1 MGRRIAVSLAGLVV
15 SLVSLSACDEP
26 AEPVCLDPSIRVT
39 PPAVEFPAGDSLQL
53 VEQLSFRAAPGES
66 AAINWFSEDS
76 TVATVNQSGW
86 VRGEREGSTRAGVAV
101 AVPRACP
108 DADLEATSQVTVTEP
123 PLPDL
128 DRDTTALVQT
138 DTLGYEFEETEY
150 ELEVEIPY
158 RYENRTGDTI
168 CLNNCRGSFSIELEK
183 RIEGTWETVW
193 APAIPACASPPI
205 KFAPDSV
212 FGDTLTVV
220 HRKDEDSFPKMDVE
234 RFDGVYRVNV
244 TAASRV
250 GPTPEGQ
257 EFKCGGE
264 QLPKENRV
272 SNPFVLDRP

>member
-1 MGRRIAVSLAGLVV
+1 MGKRTVVSLAGLVA

-26 AEPVCLDPSIRVT
+26 AEPVCLDPTVRVT
-39 PPAVEFPAGDSLQL
+39 PPAVELPAGDSLQL
-53 VEQLSFRAAPGES
+53 VEQISFRLAPQES
-66 AAINWFSEDS
+66 VAVSWFSEDS
-76 TVATVNQSGW
+76 TVATVNQAGW
-86 VRGEREGSTRAGVAV
+86 VRGERAGRTRAGVAV
-101 AVPRACP
+101 EVPRACR

-138 DTLGYEFEETEY
+138 DTLRYEFDETEN
-150 ELEVEIPY
+150 ELEVEIAY

-193 APAIPACASPPI
+193 APPIPACASPPI
-205 KFAPDSV
+205 EFAPDTV
-212 FGDTLTVV
+212 FRDTLTVV
-220 HRKDEDSFPKMDVE
+220 HRKDENSFPKMDVE
-234 RFDGVYRVNV
+234 RFDGVYRVDV

-250 GPTPEGQ
+250 GPTPEGE
-257 EFKCGGE
+257 EFKCGGDP
-264 QLPKENRV
+264 LPKEKRI